1 MRARIL
7 GLALCCALA
16 AVSAAADE
24 EGTRLLRFP
33 DIWGDQVVFSHGG
46 DLWLAPA
53 AGGTARRLTAHP
65 GQELF
70 PKFSPDGRW
79 IAFTGQY
86 DGDEQVYVVPSTGGE
101 PTRLTWYPAEGPLP
115 PRWGYDNQV
124 YGWTRDGERVLF
136 RSLRDAGGASDTRLY
151 TVARTGGL
159 PEPLPMPS
167 AGAGDFSPDGKR
179 MVYSPL
185 FRDFRHWKRY
195 QGGWAQDLYLFDLGS
210 SQVQGIAHSVRTER
224 DPMWIGDTIYF
235 VSDRDDYLNLYAAD
249 PATGAVEQ
257 LTRYSGVDVRWP
269 STDHDGRI
277 VFELGGQL
285 HIYDVATRADRAIAV
300 TVPDDGLWKRPRHIN
315 VAGKIEGFDVAPH
328 GERAVFVARGEVFS
342 VPISKGP
349 VRNLTHS
356 SGAHDRSAVW
366 SPDGATIAFIS
377 DASGEDEIWLV
388 DQAGGTPARRLTSG
402 HAARLSGPVWSPD
415 SASIAF
421 SDKDGKLFVTTV
433 ADGREVQVA
442 DHIWGAIGDY
452 VWSPDSGHL
461 AFSMGNETQVSQLH
475 IWSVADGVLRT
486 VTSEYFDAATPS
498 WSPDGDYLF
507 YLSNRSYAPL
517 ISDLEWNY
525 AGDRRGGIFGMALR
539 KDVKPLLP
547 PESDEVKLAK
557 DDESG
562 DAAAE
567 KDEPDGKDEKKKGKD
582 GDKDA
587 AKPAMKPVIIDFE
600 GLAGRVVRI
609 PVEAGNYTGLV
620 AVEGHLLFSSSGPN
634 FYGRPNDD
642 THRLRM
648 YSFEEREASDLV
660 KGGLDGWAV
669 SADGKKLLVQQGKKY
684 QLLEVKKDGGE
695 AKPIETSGLEM
706 DLVPTEEWAA
716 IFDEA
721 WRRFRDFFYV
731 PNMHGYDWKAIGD
744 RYRALLPDVAHRS
757 DLNYVLSEMVS
768 ELNAGHTYI
777 SGGDFQIPERAPVG
791 LPGARFELDPQ
802 DGRYRIASIYRGHN
816 EEPRYRSPLTEV
828 GVDVKVGD
836 YVLAIDGVELAGN
849 DNPYRLLQYK
859 TDPVTL
865 TVNSKPTRE
874 GAREVR
880 YEPITSE
887 QSLRYL
893 DWVLGNMDRV
903 TTETQGRVGYL
914 HIPDMGADGIAE
926 FIKWFYPQ
934 LRKEGLVIDARGNG
948 GGNVSQWILERL
960 DNKVLGTRFGRTTEL
975 PTTYPNTVFP
985 GHLACLINETSAS
998 DGDIF
1003 PHYFR
1008 VAGLGPLIGKRTWG
1022 GVVGGGDTPLV
1033 DGGAVFVPRSAT
1045 NDRDG
1050 NYIIEG
1056 HGVDPDIAVDNDP
1069 ASVIAGEDPQ
1079 LERAV
1084 AEIMAAI
1091 EREPRTL
1098 PQRPPDPIKTPAI
1111 R

>member
-1 MRARIL
+1 MRSSVL
-7 GLALCCALA
+7 SVVLCCAMTGA
-16 AVSAAADE
+16 SAWAGE

-33 DIWGDQVVFSHGG
+33 DIWQDQVVFCHGG

-70 PKFSPDGRW
+70 PRFSPDGRW

-86 DGDEQVYVVPSTGGE
+86 DGDEQVYVVPAAGGE

-124 YGWTRDGERVLF
+124 YGWTRDGEKVLF
-136 RSLRDAGGASDTRLY
+136 RSLRDAGGGTDTRLY

-167 AGAGDFSPDGKR
+167 SGAGDFSPDGGR
-179 MVYSPL
+179 VVYSPL

-195 QGGWAQDLYLFDLGS
+195 QGGWAQDLYIFDLAS
-210 SQVQGIAHSVRTER
+210 SQVKGIAHSVRTER
-224 DPMWIGDTIYF
+224 DPMWIGNTIYF
-235 VSDRDDYLNLYAAD
+235 ASDRDDYLNLYAAD

-257 LTRYSGVDVRWP
+257 LTHYDGVDVRWP
-269 STDHDGRI
+269 STDNVSRI
-277 VFELGGQL
+277 VYELGGQL
-285 HIYDVATRADRAIAV
+285 HIFDVKGRSDQAIVV
-300 TVPDDGLWKRPRHIN
+300 TVPDDGLWKRPRHVN
-315 VAGKIEGFDVAPH
+315 VADKIEDFDVAPH

-342 VPISKGP
+342 APIAKGP
-349 VRNLTHS
+349 TRNLTHS

-377 DASGEDEIWLV
+377 DAGGEDEIWLV
-388 DQAGGTPARRLTSG
+388 DQAGTAPAKRLTSG

-415 SASIAF
+415 SARIAF
-421 SDKDGKLFVTTV
+421 SDKDGKLFVATV
-433 ADGREVQVA
+433 ADGRDVQIA
-442 DHIWGAIGDY
+442 DHIWGAIFDY
-452 VWSPDSGHL
+452 AWSPDGGHL
-461 AFSMGNETQVSQLH
+461 AFSMGNPAQVSQLH
-475 IWSVADGVLRT
+475 IWSVADGTLRT
-486 VTSEYFDAATPS
+486 ITSEYFDATTPA
-498 WSPDGDYLF
+498 WSPDGSYLF
-507 YLSNRSYAPL
+507 YLSNRSYAPM

-525 AGDRRGGIFGMALR
+525 AGDRRGGIFGLALR

-557 DDESG
+557 DDG
-562 DAAAE
+562 DE
-567 KDEPDGKDEKKKGKD
+567 KEGKEEKKDGEDAKKKGKE
-582 GDKDA
+582 GEEVTVKA
-587 AKPAMKPVIIDFE
+587 AKKPVVIDFE

-609 PVEAGNYTGLV
+609 PVEADNYNGLV

-648 YSFEEREASDLV
+648 YSLEKREASDLV
-660 KGGLDGWAV
+660 KAGLDGWAV
-669 SADGKKLLVQQGKKY
+669 SADGTKVLVQQGEKY

-695 AKPIETSGLEM
+695 AKAVTTAGLEM
-706 DLVPTEEWAA
+706 DLVPSEEWAE
-716 IFDEA
+716 IFDET

-757 DLNYVLSEMVS
+757 DLNYVLTEMVS
-768 ELNAGHTYI
+768 ELNSGHTYI
-777 SGGDFQIPERAPVG
+777 SGGDFQIPDRAPVG
-791 LPGARFELDPQ
+791 LPGARFELDPEA
-802 DGRYRIASIYRGHN
+802 GRYRIASIYRGQN

-836 YVLAIDGVELAGN
+836 YVLAIDGVELEGR

-865 TVNSKPTRE
+865 TVSSKPTRE

-880 YEPITSE
+880 YQPLASE
-887 QSLRYL
+887 QSLHYL
-893 DWVLGNMDRV
+893 DWVLGNLERV
-903 TTETQGRVGYL
+903 TAMTGGRVGYL
-914 HIPDMGADGIAE
+914 HIPDMGAEGIAE
-926 FIKWFYPQ
+926 FIKWYYPQ
-934 LRKEGLVIDARGNG
+934 LRKEGLVVDARGNG

-975 PTTYPNTVFP
+975 PTTYPATVFD

-1022 GVVGGGDTPLV
+1022 GVVGGGNSPLV
-1033 DGGAVFVPRSAT
+1033 DGGEVFVPTNAT

-1056 HGVDPDIAVDNDP
+1056 HGVDPDIEVENDP
-1069 ASVIAGEDPQ
+1069 ASVIAGRDPQ

-1084 AEIMAAI
+1084 AEILAAI
-1091 EREPRTL
+1091 EREPRSL
-1098 PQRPPDPIKTPAI
+1098 PPRPPDPVKTPSH
-1111 R
+1111 

>member
-1 MRARIL
+1 MRATILVL
-7 GLALCCALA
+7 GLCCVLA
-16 AVSAAADE
+16 AASASADG

-33 DIWGDQVVFSHGG
+33 DIWGDQVVFCHGG

-53 AGGTARRLTAHP
+53 GGGTARRLTAHP

-70 PKFSPDGRW
+70 PRFSPDGRW

-86 DGDEQVYVVPSTGGE
+86 DGDEQVYVVPAGGGE
-101 PTRLTWYPAEGPLP
+101 PTRLTWYPAEGPLT

-136 RSLRDAGGASDTRLY
+136 RSLRDGGGASDSRLY
-151 TVARTGGL
+151 TVARAGGL

-167 AGAGDFSPDGKR
+167 SGAGDFSPDGKR
-179 MVYSPL
+179 LVYSPL

-195 QGGWAQDLYLFDLGS
+195 QGGWAQDLYLFDLAS
-210 SQVQGIAHSVRTER
+210 REVQEIAHSVRTER

-235 VSDRDDYLNLYAAD
+235 ASDRDDYLNLYAAD

-257 LTRYSGVDVRWP
+257 LTHYTGVDVRWP
-269 STDHDGRI
+269 STDHVNRI
-277 VFELGGQL
+277 VYELGGQL
-285 HIYDVATRADRAIAV
+285 HIYDVTKGSDQAIVV
-300 TVPDDGLWKRPRHIN
+300 TVPDDGLWKRPRRVN
-315 VAGKIEGFDVAPH
+315 VAGTIEGFDVAPH
-328 GERAVFVARGEVFS
+328 GERGVFVARGDVFS
-342 VPISKGP
+342 VPIAKGP

-366 SPDGATIAFIS
+366 SPDGASIAFIS
-377 DASGEDEIWLV
+377 DASGEDEIWIV
-388 DQAGGTPARRLTSG
+388 DQAGATPARQLTSG

-415 SASIAF
+415 SARIAF
-421 SDKDGKLFVTTV
+421 SDKDGKLFVATV

-442 DHIWGAIGDY
+442 DHIWGAIADY
-452 VWSPDSGHL
+452 AWSPDGGHL
-461 AFSMGNETQVSQLH
+461 AFSLANPAQVSQLS
-475 IWSVADGVLRT
+475 IWSVSDGRLRT
-486 VTSEYFDAATPS
+486 VTSEYFDATTPA
-498 WSPDGDYLF
+498 WSPDGSYLF
-507 YLSNRSYAPL
+507 YLSNRSYAPI
-517 ISDLEWNY
+517 ISNLEWNY

-557 DDESG
+557 DNG
-562 DAAAE
+562 DGDDAE
-567 KDEPDGKDEKKKGKD
+567 KDEADEKDGKKKGKD
-582 GDKDA
+582 GDTAA
-587 AKPAMKPVIIDFE
+587 AKPATKPVVIDFE

-609 PVEAGNYTGLV
+609 PVEADNYAGLV
-620 AVEGHLLFSSSGPN
+620 AVEGHLLFGSAGPN

-642 THRLRM
+642 TSLLRAF
-648 YSFEEREASDLV
+648 SIEKRETFDLV
-660 KGGLDGWAV
+660 KSKLDAWSV
-669 SADGKKLLVQQGKKY
+669 SADGTKVLVQQGEKY
-684 QLLEVKKDGGE
+684 LLLEVKKDGGE
-695 AKPIETSGLEM
+695 TKTVATVGLEM
-706 DLVPTEEWAA
+706 DLVPAEEWAE
-716 IFDEA
+716 IFDET

-731 PNMHGYDWKAIGD
+731 PNMHGYDWPAIGD

-757 DLNYVLSEMVS
+757 DLNYVLTEMVS

-791 LPGARFELDPQ
+791 LPGARFELDPKA
-802 DGRYRIASIYRGHN
+802 GRYRIASIYRGHN

-828 GVDVKVGD
+828 GVDVKAGD
-836 YVLAIDGVELAGN
+836 YVLAIDGVELEGS
-849 DNPYRLLQYK
+849 DNPYRLLQHK

-880 YEPITSE
+880 YQPLASE
-887 QSLRYL
+887 HSLHYL
-893 DWVLGNMDRV
+893 DWVLGNLDRV
-903 TTETQGRVGYL
+903 TKETQGRVGYL
-914 HIPDMGADGIAE
+914 HIPDMGAEGIAE
-926 FIKWFYPQ
+926 FIKWYYPQ
-934 LRKEGLVIDARGNG
+934 LRKEGLVVDARSNG

-975 PTTYPNTVFP
+975 PTTYPGTVFH
-985 GHLACLINETSAS
+985 GHMACLISETSAS

-1022 GVVGGGDTPLV
+1022 GVVGGSNTPLV
-1033 DGGAVFVPRSAT
+1033 DGGEVFVPRNAT

-1056 HGVDPDIAVDNDP
+1056 HGVDPDIEVENDP
-1069 ASVIAGEDPQ
+1069 ASVIAGRDPQ

-1084 AEIMAAI
+1084 AEILAAI
-1091 EREPRTL
+1091 ERDPRTL
-1098 PQRPPDPIKTPAI
+1098 PQRPPDPIKTPSH
-1111 R
+1111 